1 MRSENYVAFFTVCG
15 FFIGLIFSIVKADD
29 VTDLFLYTLSITLF
43 FHMFIHVVLVLFINA
58 NETFNIPFDRQ
69 EQEELANAQVL
80 ELKEREDQIT
90 ALLKSINDFT
100 PKKNEGVSRR

>member
-15 FFIGLIFSIVKADD
+15 FFIGLIFSIVKGNT
-29 VTDLFLYTLSITLF
+29 VTDLFLYTFAITLF
-43 FHMFIHVVLVLFINA
+43 FHMFIHVVLVNFINA
-58 NETFNIPFDRQ
+58 NEIFKIPFDKN
-69 EQEELANAQVL
+69 EHEELANAQVM

-100 PKKNEGVSRR
+100 PNERRS

>member
-15 FFIGLIFSIVKADD
+15 FFIGLIFSIVKSNGI
-29 VTDLFLYTLSITLF
+29 VDLFLYTMAITLF
-43 FHMFIHVVLVLFINA
+43 FHLFIHVVLLLFINA
-58 NETFNIPFDRQ
+58 NDNFQIPFDKHEH
-69 EQEELANAQVL
+69 EQLANAQVT

-100 PKKNEGVSRR
+100 PKKNEGVSR

>member
-15 FFIGLIFSIVKADD
+15 FFIGLIFSIVKVQSIA
-29 VTDLFLYTLSITLF
+29 DLFLYTLSITLF
-43 FHMFIHVVLVLFINA
+43 FHMFIHVVLVLFIKSNDI
-58 NETFNIPFDRQ
+58 FNIPFDKQ
-69 EQEELANAQVL
+69 EHEELANVQAL

-100 PKKNEGVSRR
+100 PSQKEGV

>member
-15 FFIGLIFSIVKADD
+15 FFIGLVFSIVKVD
-29 VTDLFLYTLSITLF
+29 TIMDLFLYTFAITLF
-43 FHMFIHVVLVLFINA
+43 FHLFIHVVLVLFIKSNDI
-58 NETFNIPFDRQ
+58 FNIPFDKQ
-69 EQEELANAQVL
+69 EHEELANAQVL

-100 PKKNEGVSRR
+100 PTQNEGVKR

>member
-15 FFIGLIFSIVKADD
+15 FFIGLIFSIVKVDTI
-29 VTDLFLYTLSITLF
+29 TDLFLYTLSITLF
-43 FHMFIHVVLVLFINA
+43 FHMFIHVVLVYFTQA
-58 NETFNIPFDRQ
+58 NEIFDVSFDKN
-69 EQEELANAQVL
+69 EHEELANMQIL

-100 PKKNEGVSRR
+100 PNEIEGVKR

>member
-15 FFIGLIFSIVKADD
+15 FFIGLIFSIVKVDTI
-29 VTDLFLYTLSITLF
+29 TDLFLYTLSITLF
-43 FHMFIHVVLVLFINA
+43 FHMFIHVVLVYFIQS
-58 NETFNIPFDRQ
+58 NEIYDISFDKN
-69 EQEELANAQVL
+69 EHEELVKIQVL

-100 PKKNEGVSRR
+100 PNEREGVKR

>member
-15 FFIGLIFSIVKADD
+15 FFIGLIFSIVKVDTI
-29 VTDLFLYTLSITLF
+29 TDLFLYTLSITLF
-43 FHMFIHVVLVLFINA
+43 FHMFIHVVLVYFIQA
-58 NETFNIPFDRQ
+58 NEIFDVSFDKN
-69 EQEELANAQVL
+69 EHEELANMQIL

-100 PKKNEGVSRR
+100 PNEIEGVKR

>member
-15 FFIGLIFSIVKADD
+15 FFIGLIFAIVKSSNII
-29 VTDLFLYTLSITLF
+29 DLLLYTVAITLF
-43 FHMFIHVVLVLFINA
+43 FHLFIHVVLLLIINA
-58 NETFNIPFDRQ
+58 NDHFNIPFDKY
-69 EQEELANAQVL
+69 EHEELANAQVS

-100 PKKNEGVSRR
+100 PKKNEGVSR

>member
-15 FFIGLIFSIVKADD
+15 FFIGLIFSIVKVNT
-29 VTDLFLYTLSITLF
+29 VTDLFLYTFAITLF
-43 FHMFIHVVLVLFINA
+43 FHMFIHVVLVNFINA
-58 NETFNIPFDRQ
+58 NEIFKITFDKN
-69 EQEELANAQVL
+69 EHEELANAQVM

-100 PKKNEGVSRR
+100 PNERRS

>member
-15 FFIGLIFSIVKADD
+15 FFIGLIFSIVKSNT
-29 VTDLFLYTLSITLF
+29 VTELFLYTFAITLF
-43 FHMFIHVVLVLFINA
+43 FHMFIHVVLVNFINA
-58 NETFNIPFDRQ
+58 NETFHIPFDKN
-69 EQEELANAQVL
+69 EHEALANTQVM

-100 PKKNEGVSRR
+100 PNERRS

>member
-15 FFIGLIFSIVKADD
+15 FFIGLIFSIVKVDSIA
-29 VTDLFLYTLSITLF
+29 DLFLYTLSITLF
-43 FHMFIHVVLVLFINA
+43 FHMFIHVVLVLYIKA
-58 NETFNIPFDRQ
+58 NDIFNIPFDKQ
-69 EQEELANAQVL
+69 EHEELANVQAL

-100 PKKNEGVSRR
+100 PSQKEGV

>member
-15 FFIGLIFSIVKADD
+15 FFIGLIFSIVKGDN

-58 NETFNIPFDRQ
+58 QEGFSISFDKN
-69 EQEELANAQVL
+69 EQERVVNMQVSQ
-80 ELKEREDQIT
+80 LKEREDQIT
-90 ALLKSINDFT
+90 TLLKSINDFT
-100 PKKNEGVSRR
+100 KRDEGVSH

>member
-15 FFIGLIFSIVKADD
+15 FFIGLIFSIVKVDTI
-29 VTDLFLYTLSITLF
+29 TDLFLYTLSITLF
-43 FHMFIHVVLVLFINA
+43 FHMFIHVVLVYFTQA
-58 NETFNIPFDRQ
+58 NEIFDVSFDKN
-69 EQEELANAQVL
+69 EHEELANMQIL

-100 PKKNEGVSRR
+100 PNEIEGV

>member
-15 FFIGLIFSIVKADD
+15 FFIGLIFSIVKVDTIA
-29 VTDLFLYTLSITLF
+29 DLFLYTLSITLF
-43 FHMFIHVVLVLFINA
+43 FHMFIHVVLVYFIQA
-58 NETFNIPFDRQ
+58 NEIYDIAFDK
-69 EQEELANAQVL
+69 EAHEELANMQVL

-100 PKKNEGVSRR
+100 PTQKEGVKR

>member
-15 FFIGLIFSIVKADD
+15 FFIGLIFSIVKGDT

-43 FHMFIHVVLVLFINA
+43 FHMFIHIALVYFIDA
-58 NETFNIPFDRQ
+58 NELFQVPFDKQ
-69 EQEELANAQVL
+69 AHEKDANAQIST
-80 ELKEREDQIT
+80 LKEKEDQIT

-100 PKKNEGVSRR
+100 PNRS

>member
-15 FFIGLIFSIVKADD
+15 FFIGLIFSIVKVDTI
-29 VTDLFLYTLSITLF
+29 TDLFLYTLSITLF
-43 FHMFIHVVLVLFINA
+43 FHMFIHVVLVYFTQA
-58 NETFNIPFDRQ
+58 NEIFDVSFDKN
-69 EQEELANAQVL
+69 EHEELANMQIL

-100 PKKNEGVSRR
+100 PNEIEGVKS

>member
-15 FFIGLIFSIVKADD
+15 FFIGLIFSIVKVDTI
-29 VTDLFLYTLSITLF
+29 TDLFLCTLSITLF
-43 FHMFIHVVLVLFINA
+43 FHMFIHVVLVYFIQA
-58 NETFNIPFDRQ
+58 NEIFDVSFDKN
-69 EQEELANAQVL
+69 EHEELANMQIL

-100 PKKNEGVSRR
+100 PNEIEGVKR

>member
-1 MRSENYVAFFTVCG
+1 MRSENFVAFFTVCG
-15 FFIGLIFSIVKADD
+15 FFIGLIFAIVKVDD
-29 VTDLFLYTLSITLF
+29 VLDLFFYTLAITLF

-58 NETFNIPFDRQ
+58 NEDFQIAFDKY
-69 EQEELANAQVL
+69 EHEELANVQVN

-100 PKKNEGVSRR
+100 PKKNEGVSRQ